1 MNSIE
6 TAREFLGWCSV
17 INIGMLLLSTLMLT
31 VMRNWIIKIHANLTG
46 VSEAELPRIYL
57 EFLGNYK
64 MLVVVLNLVPYV
76 HCGSCYNTSVC
87 WLPGC

>member
-6 TAREFLGWCSV
+6 TIREFLGWCSV
-17 INIGMLLLSTLMLT
+17 VNIGMLVIST
-31 VMRNWIIKIHANLTG
+31 VMLPIMRGWVVKLHASTTG

-64 MLVVVLNLVPYV
+64 ILIIMFNVVIDNIINVIWINLIV
-76 HCGSCYNTSVC
+76 
-87 WLPGC
+87 

>member
-31 VMRNWIIKIHANLTG
+31 VMRSWIIKIHANLTG

-64 MLVVVLNLVPYV
+64 MLVVVLNLVPYIA
-76 HCGSCYNTSVC
+76 
-87 WLPGC
+87 LRIMQ